1 MRAPVRLSLLAGLAA
16 AMTFLTPAAAQD
28 VNGRDWSGACTGCH
42 GTEGRSTGAIPA
54 IAGIDKV
61 RFVEL
66 MTAFRNGT
74 QQTTIMHQLA
84 SGLSEEQID
93 AIGDYFASRSSQ

>member
-1 MRAPVRLSLLAGLAA
+1 MIANCVMIFLVVFVLSW
-16 AMTFLTPAAAQD
+16 LTSGPAAAQD
-28 VNGRDWSGACTGCH
+28 VQSRDWSGACTGCH
-42 GTEGRSTGAIPA
+42 GTEGRSSGAIPA

-61 RFVEL
+61 KFVEL

-93 AIGDYFASRSSQ
+93 ALGDYFSSRSPM